1 MKLFVRKMGDG
12 DPLVILHG
20 LFGLSD
26 NWLNIAKELAKTHR
40 CYLLDLR
47 NHGRSPQSENHDY
60 DDMVEDLYEFL
71 TDFGLR
77 TVSVMGHSMGGL
89 TAMKF
94 ALEYPHRVNKLV
106 VVDIA
111 PRSYP
116 VMHQNILAGLKAI
129 PIASLKSRKEGD
141 QVLKNYVDSVK
152 IRQFLLKN
160 IYRNEDNTYAWR
172 INLDAITAH
181 TSDIGRGITGS
192 RTFDKPTLFI
202 RGGKSE
208 YINDEDEAR
217 INEIFSD
224 HRIII
229 IPNASHWVHAE
240 EPKAFLEAVNNFL

>member
-1 MKLFVRKMGDG
+1 MKLYVHKMGEG

-26 NWLNIAKELAKTHR
+26 NWLNIAKELADSHR

-47 NHGRSPQSENHDY
+47 NHGRSPKSENHDY

-77 TVSVMGHSMGGL
+77 TVSIIGHSMGGL

-94 ALEYPHRVNKLV
+94 AFEYPHRVNKLV

-116 VMHQNILAGLKAI
+116 VMHQNILTGLRAI
-129 PIASLKSRKEGD
+129 PIDTIKSRKEAD
-141 QVLKNYVDSVK
+141 LILKDYVPSMR

-160 IYRNEDNTYAWR
+160 IYRKEDNIYAWR

-181 TSDIGRGITGS
+181 TSDIGRGITGNH
-192 RTFDKPTLFI
+192 TYDKPTLFI

-208 YINDEDEAR
+208 YMNDEDEER
-217 INEIFSD
+217 ISGIFSNYQ
-224 HRIII
+224 IMN
-229 IPNASHWVHAE
+229 IPDASHWVHAE
-240 EPKAFLEAVNNFL
+240 APEAFLAAMRNFL